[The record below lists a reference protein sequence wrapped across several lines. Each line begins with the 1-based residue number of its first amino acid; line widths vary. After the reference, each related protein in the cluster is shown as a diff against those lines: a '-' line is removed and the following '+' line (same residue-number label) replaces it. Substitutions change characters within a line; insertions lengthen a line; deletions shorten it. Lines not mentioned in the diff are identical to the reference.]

1 MITITESAR
10 ELVGAVEHPPDKVLR
25 LEPVEPQKLG
35 LVIGEAEPDDQVV
48 ERQGVDLL
56 HIPAKISEML
66 DGAVLD
72 SVPTADG
79 MALTINP
86 PASGG
91 PQTDPPTTATDPAAG
106 AVVRVPSPYLIDA
119 RQEEGGRTCHWP

>member
-35 LVIGEAEPDDQVV
+35 LVIGEPEPDDQVV

-91 PQTDPPTTATDPAAG
+91 GPQQDPADN
-106 AVVRVPSPYLIDA
+106 S
-119 RQEEGGRTCHWP
+119 H

>member
-1 MITITESAR
+1 MITVTESAC

-35 LVIGEAEPDDQVV
+35 LVIGEAEPGDQVV
-48 ERQGVDLL
+48 EQAGIDVL

-72 SVPTADG
+72 SVPTAEG

-86 PASGG
+86 PGESGG
-91 PQTDPPTTATDPAAG
+91 PE
-106 AVVRVPSPYLIDA
+106 RDA
-119 RQEEGGRTCHWP
+119 SNNSH